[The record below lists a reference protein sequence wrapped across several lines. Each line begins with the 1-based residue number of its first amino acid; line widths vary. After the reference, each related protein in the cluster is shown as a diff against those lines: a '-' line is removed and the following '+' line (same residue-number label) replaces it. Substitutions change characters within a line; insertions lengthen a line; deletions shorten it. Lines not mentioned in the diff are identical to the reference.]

1 MTFFGLIFC
10 VLSMA
15 ILIFGETPFLLNVLG
30 FFWGFAILQIF
41 LKLFCWLNSVNPN
54 CASLLYDPWCS
65 EIPLAFNPTFLNIN
79 SDFTEIRVSYLIFGN
94 DWNTQSLRYLFGD
107 NAQCFSSFLGS
118 IDFDSGNHWVWYRG
132 CFGNRILCVHLS
144 AFESPFNF
152 RWCLVWLGQ
161 ALETSCYPLVH
172 HIVWLTFQ
180 GRISTYD
187 YLYNLNLG
195 PVAIVFFVV

>member
-1 MTFFGLIFC
+1 MTYFGLIFC

-30 FFWGFAILQIF
+30 FFRGFAILQIF

-79 SDFTEIRVSYLIFGN
+79 SDFTEIRVSDLIFGN

-132 CFGNRILCVHLS
+132 CFGNRILWSIYQHLS
-144 AFESPFNF
+144 HLS
-152 RWCLVWLGQ
+152 
-161 ALETSCYPLVH
+161 TSDDAWSGWAKLWKLHVTPWS
-172 HIVWLTFQ
+172 ITSF
-180 GRISTYD
+180 G
-187 YLYNLNLG
+187 
-195 PVAIVFFVV
+195 